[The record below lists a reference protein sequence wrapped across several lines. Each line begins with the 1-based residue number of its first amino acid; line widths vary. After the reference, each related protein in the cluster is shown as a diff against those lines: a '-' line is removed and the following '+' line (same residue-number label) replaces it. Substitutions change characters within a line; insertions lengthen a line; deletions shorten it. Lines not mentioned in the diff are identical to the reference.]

1 VTQTDDNSIRGKE
14 ISEMDAIEL
23 SIVIKRPIEEAFAFL
38 ANLENDVKWH
48 SAFVEVRNTSGSS
61 NGVGARFLVFEG
73 LLSRRMGPGVEYEVT
88 EYEPNRIAAWKTV
101 SGPLHLKFWRT
112 FERVESGTRFAVRYE
127 GESRGFLKLAWPLI
141 TRMVK
146 RQQGG
151 DMRKL
156 KELMETRAL

>member
-1 VTQTDDNSIRGKE
+1 
-14 ISEMDAIEL
+14 MDAIEL

-48 SAFVEVRNTSGSS
+48 SAFVEVRKTSGGCL
-61 NGVGARFLVFEG
+61 GVGARFLVFEG
-73 LLSRRMGPGVEYEVT
+73 VLGRRTPGTEYEVT

-101 SGPLHLKFWRT
+101 SRPLRLKFWRT

-127 GESRGFLKLAWPLI
+127 GEPRGFLKLAWPLI

-146 RQQGG
+146 RQQEG
-151 DMRKL
+151 DMPKL
-156 KELMETRAL
+156 KELMEVRAL

>member
-1 VTQTDDNSIRGKE
+1 MEGF
-14 ISEMDAIEL
+14 EL
-23 SIVIKRPIEEAFAFL
+23 SIMIKRPIEDAFAVL

-48 SAFVEVRNTSGSS
+48 SAFVEARNTSGGSLS
-61 NGVGARFLVFEG
+61 VGARFLVFEG
-73 LLSRRMGPGVEYEVT
+73 LLGRRTGGTVYEVT

-112 FERVESGTRFAVRYE
+112 FERVDGGTRFAVKYE
-127 GESRGFLKLAWPLI
+127 GEPRGFLKLAWPLI
-141 TRMVK
+141 TRLVK

-156 KELMETRAL
+156 KELLETRAL

>member
-1 VTQTDDNSIRGKE
+1 
-14 ISEMDAIEL
+14 MDAIEL
-23 SIVIKRPIEEAFAFL
+23 SIVIRRPIEEAFAFL

-48 SAFVEVRNTSGSS
+48 SAFVEVRKTSGASL
-61 NGVGARFLVFEG
+61 GAGARFLVFEEVLG
-73 LLSRRMGPGVEYEVT
+73 QRTPGTEYEVT

-101 SGPLHLKFWRT
+101 SGPLQLQFCRT
-112 FERVESGTRFAVRYE
+112 IERVESGTRFAVRYE
-127 GESRGFLKLAWPLI
+127 GKPRGFLKLAWPLI

-156 KELMETRAL
+156 KELMEARAM

>member
-1 VTQTDDNSIRGKE
+1 MSIM
-14 ISEMDAIEL
+14 IN
-23 SIVIKRPIEEAFAFL
+23 RPVEEAFAVL

-48 SAFVEVRNTSGSS
+48 SAFVEVRNTSGGP

-73 LLSRRMGPGVEYEVT
+73 LLGRRTPGTEYEVA
-88 EYEPNRIAAWKTV
+88 EYEPKRVAAWKTV
-101 SGPLHLKFWRT
+101 SGPLQLKFWRT
-112 FERVESGTRFAVRYE
+112 FERVGGGTRFAVRYT
-127 GESRGFLKLAWPLI
+127 GEARGFLKLAWPLI

-156 KELMETRAL
+156 KELMEAHAL

>member
-1 VTQTDDNSIRGKE
+1 
-14 ISEMDAIEL
+14 MDAIQL

-38 ANLENDVKWH
+38 ANLENDVKCH
-48 SAFVEVRNTSGSS
+48 SAFVEVRKTSGGSP
-61 NGVGARFLVFEG
+61 GIGARFIVFEG
-73 LLSRRMGPGVEYEVT
+73 VLGRRTPGTGYEVT
-88 EYEPNRIAAWKTV
+88 EYEPNQIAAWKTV
-101 SGPLHLKFWRT
+101 SGPLQLKFWRT

-127 GESRGFLKLAWPLI
+127 GEPRGFLKLAWPLI
-141 TRMVK
+141 TRMVM

>member
-1 VTQTDDNSIRGKE
+1 
-14 ISEMDAIEL
+14 MDAIEL
-23 SIVIKRPIEEAFAFL
+23 SIVIKQPIEDAFAFL

-48 SAFVEVRNTSGSS
+48 SAFVEVRKTSEGSL
-61 NGVGARFLVFEG
+61 GIGARFTVFEG
-73 LLSRRMGPGVEYEVT
+73 VLGRRTPGTEYEVT
-88 EYEPNRIAAWKTV
+88 EYEPNQTAAWKTV
-101 SGPLHLKFWRT
+101 SGPLQPKFWRT
-112 FERVESGTRFAVRYE
+112 FECVESGTRFAVRYE
-127 GESRGFLKLAWPLI
+127 GEPRGFLKLAWPLI

>member
-1 VTQTDDNSIRGKE
+1 
-14 ISEMDAIEL
+14 MDAFEL

-48 SAFVEVRNTSGSS
+48 SAFVEVRNMSGGS

-73 LLSRRMGPGVEYEVT
+73 VLGRRTPGTEYEVT
-88 EYEPNRIAAWKTV
+88 EYEPNQIAAWKTV
-101 SGPLHLKFWRT
+101 SGPLQLKFWRT

-127 GESRGFLKLAWPLI
+127 GEPRGFLKLVWPLI

-151 DMRKL
+151 DMRNL
-156 KELMETRAL
+156 KELMEAHSRSPD